1 MLDRGNLCQEIS
13 TLCMD
18 FSQANFGNLKKLAE
32 LTGGLTFF
40 VTAGA
45 AQTAEEPKSP
55 RSVRAV

>member
-45 AQTAEEPKSP
+45 AQTAEEP
-55 RSVRAV
+55 